1 MSLRNSIQLSIRVV
15 AIATAF
21 LCNARPASAQST
33 SADSTVRVDSAA
45 KLATITVNANIAK
58 SRNARERQLIAG
70 NRILAK
76 QLASYD
82 KRIAQLEARLDSLRI
97 ESAHKWREAREMESA
112 AAEARDRRIALER
125 RLAIL
130 EADSTK
136 KVMVAGPR

>member
-1 MSLRNSIQLSIRVV
+1 MSLRNTIQFSIRVV

-21 LCNARPASAQST
+21 LGLATPASAQR
-33 SADSTVRVDSAA
+33 DSTVRVDSAA
-45 KLATITVNANIAK
+45 TLETITVKANAPK
-58 SRNARERQLIAG
+58 SRAARERQLIAG

-97 ESAHKWREAREMESA
+97 ESAHKWREAREMENA
-112 AAEARDRRIALER
+112 AAEARERRVALER

-130 EADSTK
+130 ERDSSR
-136 KVMVAGPR
+136 VVVAGPR